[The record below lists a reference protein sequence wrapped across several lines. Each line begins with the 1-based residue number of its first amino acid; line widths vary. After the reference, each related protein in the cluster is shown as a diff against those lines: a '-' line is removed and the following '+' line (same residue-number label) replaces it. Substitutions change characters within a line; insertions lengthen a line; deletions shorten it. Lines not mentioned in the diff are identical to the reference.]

1 VKSPYD
7 ESIVT
12 DSAPN
17 ASKSLE
23 GCDWARVSSPFAHQN
38 CPVCWPKTV
47 TPETAAET
55 ARYGYGVVGAP

>member
-1 VKSPYD
+1 MND
-7 ESIVT
+7 ETIVT

-17 ASKSLE
+17 ASKSSPIE
-23 GCDWARVSSPFAHQN
+23 GELLAWRAFGPADRD